1 MVYGNK
7 IDWVKF
13 CLEHGANPNHNLIR
27 GRHALAGAASK
38 GNIEMVDLLLQ
49 HGARLESI
57 YALVEAAIEGH
68 LEMVKYLLLNGADI
82 DEVRIKGPAGDEC
95 YEEMGNSLHHA
106 AILGYT
112 EMALF
117 LIDAGANIHLKD
129 LMGRTAEDLA
139 LEKNHTEI
147 LNALHQKMGT
157 LDDRL

>member
-1 MVYGNK
+1 MKSG
-7 IDWVKF
+7 
-13 CLEHGANPNHNLIR
+13 C
-27 GRHALAGAASK
+27 
-38 GNIEMVDLLLQ
+38 
-49 HGARLESI
+49 
-57 YALVEAAIEGH
+57 
-68 LEMVKYLLLNGADI
+68 
-82 DEVRIKGPAGDEC
+82 PAGDEG
-95 YEEMGNSLHHA
+95 YEEMGSSLHHA
-106 AILGYT
+106 ARQGYT